1 MAKASISFSA
11 DELLLGVPW
20 HSGCLCVKAEETVVL
35 ARDEEWI
42 SITELGSPIDNLK
55 IKTLEEISLF
65 SLAIKESEMTDFFS
79 WEQLY
84 MTRV

>member
-1 MAKASISFSA
+1 M
-11 DELLLGVPW
+11 
-20 HSGCLCVKAEETVVL
+20 VL

-79 WEQLY
+79 WEQPY
-84 MTRV
+84 MKRV

>member
-1 MAKASISFSA
+1 M
-11 DELLLGVPW
+11 
-20 HSGCLCVKAEETVVL
+20 VL
-35 ARDEEWI
+35 AGDKEWI
-42 SITELGSPIDNLK
+42 SITELGSLIDNLK

-84 MTRV
+84 MMRV